1 MLLVSFSVGISARLT
16 PHMRYLPVEELKPLS
31 DDSFNSNNYEG
42 LFFKQ
47 KLNHSQIDSETWDQ
61 VNLTHLF
68 VIKFKGKLKL
78 NYFKRYF
85 INTDF
90 FDGSGPVFLMVGQES
105 ESSGRDLNFDSYN
118 WASLGKQ
125 HVFMKYF

>member
-1 MLLVSFSVGISARLT
+1 MKNILHVVTSLLVSFSVGISAIRT
-16 PHMRYLPVEELKPLS
+16 PHMRYMPLEELKPLS

-68 VIKFKGKLKL
+68 VFDLKT
-78 NYFKRYF
+78 N
-85 INTDF
+85 
-90 FDGSGPVFLMVGQES
+90 
-105 ESSGRDLNFDSYN
+105 
-118 WASLGKQ
+118 
-125 HVFMKYF
+125 